1 MANNRVVGVKKSQF
15 TADTSVD
22 DEATHDFVLNGENI
36 KIKHSDLVN
45 TLGVTGSIGQVGD
58 PTGVPVL
65 DQQGSFN
72 AIRNLEEGFGIDLQV
87 SPQNGI
93 TISTDFSFDETGVTL
108 VDDPQASAA
117 LFRSLIPGEG
127 IAIDEVP
134 GQITIK
140 FAEGFIPS
148 LNTVV
153 INQESDFPVQ
163 DETTITLSD
172 NTTYIISAIRVT
184 TAKRFVVGKNVAVI
198 SQNPGTTNG
207 ILEYTGTGDMFTGVD
222 VQFFHMDQ
230 VVLQAE
236 NAQLFNFS
244 DTVRQSGFN
253 IRLVGIGPNP
263 GVVGAEKFGTFD
275 GLQAVLIDFSNAA
288 LVGNLG
294 VNDGITLIGSIGL
307 ISISRLALV
316 SFSPTYIGIDFGAAV
331 IDTAFEIENFVNIGL
346 GVGSIGFS
354 GLTNSGNVGSGI
366 LATFNG
372 CEFIGPV
379 TPLVGLD
386 PTDVQIEFDNC
397 APVEDSTKVIDIF
410 LNVDET
416 VVISAIALPDGTNF
430 VPINGANWVT
440 SNESRFSADSAG
452 IITYNGLADV
462 SVKITAG
469 ASIEKVGGGADEIA
483 TRISIN
489 GALPPLSS
497 EGKTQQTDPSQV
509 FSSGLVTIS
518 PGDTIQLY
526 AGNLSGT
533 ANIIISAG
541 CNIIVN
547 TGD

>member
-22 DEATHDFVLNGENI
+22 DEATHDFALNGENI

-140 FAEGFIPS
+140 FSEGFIPS

-172 NTTYIISAIRVT
+172 NTSFIISAPIT
-184 TAKRFVVGKNVAVI
+184 TSKRFIVGKNVTL
-198 SQNPGTTNG
+198 SGQQPT
-207 ILEYTGTGDMFTGVD
+207 EQWKWSYTGTGDMFTGVD
-222 VQFFHMDQ
+222 FGVFYVRNCSFECPTAQMFNLSSTGTGGSTLF
-230 VVLQAE
+230 VLD
-236 NAQLFNFS
+236 FWRG
-244 DTVRQSGFN
+244 TVAS
-253 IRLVGIGPNP
+253 
-263 GVVGAEKFGTFD
+263 GVVCDKFGTFTD
-275 GLQAVLIDFSNAA
+275 ITTLNIISSS
-288 LVGNLG
+288 LVAGFGCNS
-294 VNDGITLIGSIGL
+294 GITIGGTSLGL
-307 ISISRLALV
+307 LTIDRFAILSVLDPTFIALDLG
-316 SFSPTYIGIDFGAAV
+316 TAV
-331 IDTAFEIENFVNIGL
+331 IDTAYEVINLVSIGIAI
-346 GVGSIGFS
+346 GSIGIS
-354 GLTNSGNVGSGI
+354 GLPNNGNIIAGLLG
-366 LATFNG
+366 TYTG
-372 CEFIGPV
+372 CDFIGPI
-379 TPLVGLD
+379 TPISGISEKD
-386 PTDVQIEFDNC
+386 SQIEFDNC
-397 APVEDSTKVIDIF
+397 APVPDSTKVIDIF